1 MCLQNSILC
10 KWHNTFGTRTWL
22 LYFINPLMGFQ
33 TTTLYKSLITFWMD
47 KWLFSVVCH
56 WMCFQLT
63 NSQKCLVTLATRKWL
78 LSYMDPCMPLDSLHD
93 FVYMTCKI
101 EQVNDFPPLRTFS
114 CVVKEWSRTNYF
126 SQLGQG
132 KGFSPVWILSCLF
145 NVWKW
150 NVTFGASKWPLFC
163 VSHVMFFKI
172 TLVFKGLVTFG
183 TGKHLPPGVNPF
195 RNHHF
200 VYLQRSYKCKFA
212 HEKDLGLIIL
222 CFGTYSTLSISF
234 WDLFHSFN
242 ISFWTY
248 FSLNN
253 HLPPVLYLIFFQK
266 SWVE

>member
-1 MCLQNSILC
+1 MRLQNSILC
-10 KWHNTFGTRTWL
+10 EWHTRFGTCKWL
-22 LYFINPLMGFQ
+22 LYFINPLTGFQ
-33 TTTLYKSLITFWMD
+33 TTSLYKSLHILDGHMAF
-47 KWLFSVVCH
+47 LGCVSLNVFSIDHFVKMSCH
-56 WMCFQLT
+56 ACKKKM
-63 NSQKCLVTLATRKWL
+63 V
-78 LSYMDPCMPLDSLHD
+78 LSYMDPCMTLCIWL
-93 FVYMTCKI
+93 VKI
-101 EQVNDFPPLRTFS
+101 EQANDFPPLWTFS
-114 CVVKEWSRTNYF
+114 CVFKEWSRTNYF

-145 NVWKW
+145 NLWKW

-163 VSHVMFFKI
+163 VSHVMFLKI

-195 RNHHF
+195 RIHHF

-212 HEKDLGLIIL
+212 HEKDSGFIIL
-222 CFGTYSTLSISF
+222 CFGTYSTLLISI
-234 WDLFHSFN
+234 WDLIYSFN